1 MKNKINNNVV
11 ILGAF
16 GFIGLNLI
24 NFFLKTKYIILA
36 IGNKN
41 SNFKQNK
48 KKKIIIKNCNFY
60 DYKKYEKFINT
71 KSVVIFLGI
80 PKKKNRSFNKSYSD
94 LLSFLKK
101 KK

>member
-1 MKNKINNNVV
+1 VKNKINNNVV

-41 SNFKQNK
+41 SHFKQNK
-48 KKKIIIKNCNFY
+48 KKK
-60 DYKKYEKFINT
+60 
-71 KSVVIFLGI
+71 
-80 PKKKNRSFNKSYSD
+80 
-94 LLSFLKK
+94 
-101 KK
+101 